1 MQVNEKIRRHSS
13 LLRSKLLICL
23 VMAGV
28 CLSAA
33 KPVWSQAKN
42 DLERKVITRVEPEYP
57 ETLKRL
63 YIGGVVRLQVIVS
76 AAGNVESVQLIGGN
90 PILGQSALKSIKQW
104 KFAPGAGKTSFV
116 VPLTFD
122 PHQ

>member
-1 MQVNEKIRRHSS
+1 MLMNEKAGRHSS
-13 LLRSKLLICL
+13 LISSKLLLAL

-33 KPVWSQAKN
+33 KPVWPQAKN

-63 YIGGVVRLQVIVS
+63 YIGGVVRLQVVVS
-76 AAGNVESVQLIGGN
+76 AEGIVESAQLVGGN
-90 PILGQSALKSIKQW
+90 PILGQSALKVIRHW
-104 KFAPGAGKTSFV
+104 KFAPGIGKSTFV